1 MTNKLFNIAKRS
13 FVAALALC
21 VAVTLAVCPA
31 TAFAAD
37 APLISPSPT
46 SGAAQNQAK
55 SYIID
60 ETGTFD
66 AATKA
71 SLEAEAKQMSETTGI
86 GVYLLY
92 VSNIGTSS
100 VRSYAEAQYKSRG
113 LGLGDDTSGIMFL
126 VAKDSR
132 DYVTITHGKGINA
145 FTDSYIEDLEDDIV
159 AKLKNN
165 DWVSASQ
172 VYLADSKKAVEYYAE
187 HGEPYKEPLNIPMT
201 IAISLA
207 VGAIV
212 AFITTRSKASA
223 HKTAME
229 AVEADDYVSEGSF
242 DLIRAKDVYQGTAV
256 VCIARHNENRGG
268 GGSTVSASGFGGSG
282 GGKF

>member
-1 MTNKLFNIAKRS
+1 MTNKLYAITKRS
-13 FVAALALC
+13 LAAFMALC
-21 VAVTLAVCPA
+21 VVISMAVCPA

-37 APLISPSPT
+37 APLVSPSPIP
-46 SGAAQNQAK
+46 GATQNQTT

-71 SLEAEAKQMSETTGI
+71 SLEAEAKQMSEKTGI

-92 VSNIGTSS
+92 VSNIGMSG
-100 VRSYAEAQYKSRG
+100 VRSFAEAQFNARG
-113 LGLGDDTSGIMFL
+113 LGIGDDASGIMFL

-145 FTDSYIEDLEDDIV
+145 FTDSYIEDLEDDVV

-165 DWVSASQ
+165 DWVNASQ

-201 IAISLA
+201 IAISLG

-212 AFITTRSKASA
+212 AFLITRSKASA
-223 HKTAME
+223 HKTA
-229 AVEADDYVSEGSF
+229 VEAIEADNYVSEGSF
-242 DLIRAKDVYQGTAV
+242 DLIRANDIYQGTAV
-256 VCIARHNENRGG
+256 ICIARRNENRGG
-268 GGSTVSASGFGGSG
+268 GGSTISASGFGGSG